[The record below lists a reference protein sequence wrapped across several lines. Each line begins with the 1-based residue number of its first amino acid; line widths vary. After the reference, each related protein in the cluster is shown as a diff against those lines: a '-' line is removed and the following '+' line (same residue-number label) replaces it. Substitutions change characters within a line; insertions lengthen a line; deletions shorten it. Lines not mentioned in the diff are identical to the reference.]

1 MKLFSKYNRINI
13 ISTVIIFLLGCIAF
27 AILLRCVIISQ
38 VDNDLE
44 IEKNEITVYVNQ
56 HGNLPGII
64 KVHDQY
70 ITYQTINKATV
81 VTNNKIYTHKDY
93 VSTKPE
99 KVLLRSLQ
107 FTITTNNTYTLITV
121 SKSLENVDELIQNI
135 ILITVALI
143 LLILTATFVINRIIL
158 GKLWRP
164 FYETL
169 DSTQQ
174 FSLNNTQ
181 PMRFNDT
188 DIDEF
193 RHLNTILTNA
203 LNKAQQDYRSLK
215 EFTENASHELQTP
228 VAIIKSRLDNLIQDE
243 NLTLQQSYAV
253 EEAYNALN
261 RLNKLNQSLLL
272 LTKIENK
279 QFATITQINLKEKTE
294 NKLKQFSEL
303 WQDKNIKADAI
314 LEEARIEM
322 NENLADMLLNN
333 LLSNAAK
340 HNIQNGSVRIR
351 LSQYSFIITNT
362 GLNQPLDEQLLF
374 SRFYKTNAD
383 SGSNG
388 LGLAIVK
395 QICDVS
401 ACTITYRFE
410 SPDKHSFILNW

>member
-13 ISTVIIFLLGCIAF
+13 LSTVIIFLLGCIAF
-27 AILLRCVIISQ
+27 AILLRYVIIRQ
-38 VDNDLE
+38 VDGDLE

-56 HGNLPGII
+56 YGYLPGII

-70 ITYQTINKATV
+70 ITYQTIDKTNA
-81 VTNNKIYTHKDY
+81 VTKNKIYTHKAY
-93 VSTKPE
+93 VSANPS
-99 KVLLRSLQ
+99 KVVLRSIE
-107 FTITTNNTYTLITV
+107 FTININNTYTLVTV
-121 SKSLENVDELIQNI
+121 SKSLESVDALMQTI
-135 ILITVALI
+135 ILITIALI

-193 RHLNTILTNA
+193 SHLNTILNGA

-243 NLTLQQSYAV
+243 NLTLQQSHAV

-279 QFATITQINLKEKTE
+279 QFATTTQINLKEKTE
-294 NKLKQFSEL
+294 NKLNQFCEL
-303 WQDKNIKADAI
+303 WQGKNIKADAI
-314 LEEARIEM
+314 LEEANIKM

-340 HNIQNGSVRIR
+340 HNIQNGSVEIH
-351 LSQYSFIITNT
+351 LKQNLFTITNT
-362 GLNQPLDEQLLF
+362 GLSNPLDENLLF
-374 SRFYKTNAD
+374 TRFYKTNAD
-383 SGSNG
+383 SESNG
-388 LGLAIVK
+388 LGLSIVK
-395 QICDVS
+395 QICNVS
-401 ACTITYRFE
+401 ACTIAYSF
-410 SPDKHSFILNW
+410 SAPDKHSFILKW